1 MTPTSASRP
10 PAPYRRP
17 FFRVRR
23 YTSELPKVVCLCDS
37 SVIPE
42 ALHVVLE
49 GRAGIVATT
58 SSGNAAVAL
67 SELLVP
73 DVVVVSEMLA
83 DGVAESFVPAI
94 LRVGSRVLMICEPRE
109 TARLVELVAQ
119 GVTGLVG
126 TDQTPQE
133 LAEAVLELA
142 AGGAELPPDVVAAVV
157 ADWRRGW
164 RRGAGDTRSAELTA
178 RERDVLDA
186 ISDGLS
192 AKAVA
197 HHLGIAVKTVEH
209 HKSRIFDKLGV
220 RSQAEAVAV
229 ALGTAAEPGEPG
241 EADTGDADTG
251 DTDTGD
257 TGDGVAS
264 GRTAS

>member
-1 MTPTSASRP
+1 VTPTSASRP

-109 TARLVELVAQ
+109 TAGLVELVAL

-157 ADWRRGW
+157 ADWRRGR
-164 RRGAGDTRSAELTA
+164 RRGGGDTRSAQLTA

-220 RSQAEAVAV
+220 RTQAEAVAV
-229 ALGTAAEPGEPG
+229 ALGTAD
-241 EADTGDADTG
+241 EADTIDTGAAGDAG
-251 DTDTGD
+251 DA
-257 TGDGVAS
+257 VAS
-264 GRTAS
+264 GRSAS